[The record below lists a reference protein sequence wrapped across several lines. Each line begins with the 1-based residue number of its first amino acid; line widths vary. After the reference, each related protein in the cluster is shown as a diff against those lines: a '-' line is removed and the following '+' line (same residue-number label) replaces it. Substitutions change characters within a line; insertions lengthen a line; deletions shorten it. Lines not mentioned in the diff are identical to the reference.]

1 MVTDT
6 ADRQL
11 LDYLRREG
19 AAGVSDIE
27 QLLGVTRTAVRQRL
41 TRLMAEGVID
51 RTAEKQARGRPSHRY
66 TLTDRGRR
74 LAGDNYGDLVEVLWE
89 EIRQIE
95 EPEVRRGLLKRLA
108 DRLAAGYASRM
119 DANNTAL
126 AEKMRALRD
135 LMDEKEVP
143 FEVSESG
150 GLPILTALAC
160 PYPDLAEVDRSVCAM
175 ERLMISEAL
184 GESVRLSECRLDGGS
199 CCSFEPSSGQGA
211 SGQTPDAAPE
221 TKPAAVAET
230 AANATE

>member
-41 TRLMAEGVID
+41 ARLMAEGVID

-108 DRLAAGYASRM
+108 DRLAASYAARM
-119 DANNTAL
+119 DGNHTAL

-160 PYPDLAEVDRSVCAM
+160 PYPDLAEADRSVCAM

-199 CCSFEPSSGQGA
+199 CCSFAPSNGKA
-211 SGQTPDAAPE
+211 ADARPHDE
-221 TKPAAVAET
+221 SKPTAVAES
-230 AANATE
+230 AVNATE